1 MRLSWLRLFFPICV
15 WLAIAWIWSGTLQR
29 DIVAPDDGWYL
40 GDSANFVV
48 AWHVFGVSHPPGYPL
63 LNLLANGLVRLFSLF
78 GTAPV
83 LSASL
88 VSYFTSL
95 VALLIFAA
103 LLLNA
108 PLAKHRAIGQGW
120 VAGLCLLMLAFM
132 HMTWL
137 FASAAEAY
145 GFGLCLAWWV
155 WWLAVRVRQMPS
167 ARRVWLLAF
176 GFGLAFGHH
185 RTLALL
191 LPALLYLIRP
201 AYRQLRWQVWPL
213 AMLFMALSGVVY
225 LYVPLAVALNS
236 PFTYGALPLNTRDGF
251 LNLLLTY
258 ERLNELPSEAFTALR
273 FVPDLLGDRV
283 LGLALELTWP
293 GLALSAFA
301 LGLSCFAKLPRIR
314 AQGRALA
321 VLLLCYMFA
330 PISAMLLF
338 STHLPVMLVAW
349 GMVYAIGLVLLDVVS
364 ARFASDEDERLHP
377 FAALSLGNF
386 DAVLAN
392 WGVFKANA
400 ILIGLSVL
408 MAGVALVNYQQNEYA
423 VPKMVND
430 RQGRNLIEA
439 IKTIPESN
447 PTFVETWG
455 GHYGVLAYA
464 KWVSK
469 ELDNILLFKVND
481 QLDGLPARERLATV
495 IYTTPPVMK
504 RIPPGIW
511 TRTFLLPVTLN
522 SPVENVIAIDHRFFE
537 RVPNRRTQ
545 PAQFEV
551 EVDQAKAWFTPEG
564 DVRVMIDWRSTRSVN
579 TDYRIFIY
587 LSDNPFDV
595 KSEGDILARYE
606 QNAPVYGFYPTS
618 RWRDDLR
625 VRDQYRLTL
634 PRELTRLPVHVY
646 FGLATSVRGISIP
659 QFMRA
664 VPIENREP

>member
-1 MRLSWLRLFFPICV
+1 MRSSWLRLFFPICV

-29 DIVAPDDGWYL
+29 EIAAPDDGWYL
-40 GDSANFVV
+40 GDTANFVV

-63 LNLLANGLVRLFSLF
+63 LNLLANGLVRLFAVF
-78 GTAPV
+78 GAAPV
-83 LSASL
+83 LAASL
-88 VSYFTSL
+88 VSYVSSL

-108 PLAKHRAIGQGW
+108 TPAKHRTIGQGW
-120 VAGLCLLMLAFM
+120 VAGLSLLMLAFM

-185 RTLALL
+185 RTVALL
-191 LPALLYLIRP
+191 LPAVLYLIWP
-201 AYRQLRWQVWPL
+201 AYRQLRWHVWPL
-213 AMLFMALSGVVY
+213 ALVFFALSSVVY
-225 LYVPLAVALNS
+225 LYVPLALALDS
-236 PFTYGALPLNTRDGF
+236 PFVYGALPLNTRDGF
-251 LNLLLTY
+251 LNLLLAQD
-258 ERLNELPSEAFTALR
+258 RLSELPSEAFTGLQ
-273 FVPDLLGDRV
+273 FVPDLFGDRV

-293 GLALSAFA
+293 GLAVSLLA
-301 LGLSCFAKLPRIR
+301 LGLICFAKLPRIR

-321 VLLLCYMFA
+321 LLLLSYLFA
-330 PISAMLLF
+330 PVSAMLLF
-338 STHLPVMLVAW
+338 STHLPVMLVTW
-349 GMVYAIGLVLLDVVS
+349 GLVYAIGLALLDAIS
-364 ARFASDEDERLHP
+364 ARFVADDDDRLHP
-377 FAALSLGNF
+377 FSALSLGNF
-386 DAVLAN
+386 DTVLAN
-392 WGVFKANA
+392 WGAIKAN
-400 ILIGLSVL
+400 I
-408 MAGVALVNYQQNEYA
+408 ALVVLSLLMLGMALANYRQNEH
-423 VPKMVND
+423 VVRQMVND
-430 RQGRNLIEA
+430 QRGPNLIAA

-447 PTFVETWG
+447 PTFVQTWG
-455 GHYGVLAYA
+455 SHYGVLAYA
-464 KWVSK
+464 KWVSR

-481 QLDGLPARERLATV
+481 QLDGLPARDRLATV

-564 DVRVMIDWRSTRSVN
+564 DVRVIIDWRSTRSVN
-579 TDYRIFIY
+579 TDYRVFIY

-595 KSEGDILARYE
+595 KNESDILARYE

-625 VRDQYRLTL
+625 VRDNYRLTL
-634 PRELTRLPVHVY
+634 PRDLNRLPVRVY